1 MSLYIA
7 AIFCIICLCVSLF
20 LHDSCSLK
28 TSISP
33 YTCDLL
39 RRCGTLCVI
48 AIALI
53 AQTRAKKIDESCAL
67 FLVAIIGLC
76 MISIGP
82 K

>member
-1 MSLYIA
+1 
-7 AIFCIICLCVSLF
+7 
-20 LHDSCSLK
+20 
-28 TSISP
+28 
-33 YTCDLL
+33 
-39 RRCGTLCVI
+39 CGTLCVI